1 MWGGRRGTSMF
12 AVWRPDVLATA
23 AENAA
28 PAVAASAMARRTSD
42 GTLVDQ
48 REHPLGGHRQPG
60 RADADRV
67 LDGAGDGGGDVPD
80 RRLADP
86 ARPEGALALAALD
99 DVDEHVGEVLR
110 VRDQ

>member
-12 AVWRPDVLATA
+12 AIWRPDLLATA
-23 AENAA
+23 AGNAA
-28 PAVAASAMARRTSD
+28 LAVAASAPAQCAS
-42 GTLVDQ
+42 GGPLVDQ

-67 LDGAGDGGGDVPD
+67 LDGAGDGGGHVPD

-86 ARPEGALALAALD
+86 ARPERALALAALD
-99 DVDEHVGEVLR
+99 D
-110 VRDQ
+110 